1 MDITVNSENEIVT
14 SEQVQQSKTLN
25 KMNLLDQKAMCE
37 RNIASM
43 QANLAVVEEQ
53 LAMFD
58 SPEVTAAISAY
69 VDAQKPIVIKDPVQ
83 PVVPNP

>member
-58 SPEVTAAISAY
+58 SPEVTAAISVY
-69 VDAQKPIVIKDPVQ
+69 IEAQKPIILK
-83 PVVPNP
+83 NP